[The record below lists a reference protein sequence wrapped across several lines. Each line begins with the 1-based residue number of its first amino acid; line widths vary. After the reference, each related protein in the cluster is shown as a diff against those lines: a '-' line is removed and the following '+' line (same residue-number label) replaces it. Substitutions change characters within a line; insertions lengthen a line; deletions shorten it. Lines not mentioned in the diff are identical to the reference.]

1 MSNEIINTLTRE
13 LMDSCS
19 GLTVLT
25 TLIILMQTYFRNRRH
40 YGNIIFILLVSIIN
54 IVTLGFIVYCYTN
67 KLHLELNDI
76 LLHIICCPTAFIML
90 RIALRQDRL
99 LTQVAERQIEIN
111 VSI

>member
-1 MSNEIINTLTRE
+1 MSNEFINTLTRE
-13 LMDSCS
+13 LMDSS
-19 GLTVLT
+19 SLLTLLT
-25 TLIILMQTYFRNRRH
+25 TLIILMQTYFRNKRH
-40 YGNIIFILLVSIIN
+40 YGNIIFILSVNIVN
-54 IVTLGFIVYCYTN
+54 IVTLGFIVYCYIN
-67 KLHLELNDI
+67 KLPLELNEI

>member
-67 KLHLELNDI
+67 KLPLELNDI

-99 LTQVAERQIEIN
+99 LTQVAERQIKIN

>member
-1 MSNEIINTLTRE
+1 MSNEFMNTLTRE

-25 TLIILMQTYFRNRRH
+25 TLIILMQTYFRNKRH
-40 YGNIIFILLVSIIN
+40 YGNIIFILSVNIVN
-54 IVTLGFIVYCYTN
+54 IVTLGFIVYCYIN
-67 KLHLELNDI
+67 KLPLELNEI

-111 VSI
+111 VNI